1 MSEKVILTGSS
12 LVSSVFIKVKKRIV
26 ERKNIR
32 IMNKVKTMEEAYQV
46 FDLLGIKNVTKK
58 WQKANGSEVWEL
70 PFKTMYANGYSEV
83 NRFTI
88 YKSGYVRKML
98 VHPESN
104 ASYSC
109 YQLNKTRKSE
119 DFHKYYEWNDDF
131 TEQKWTGKYVK
142 SKRKERI
149 MIPNHADRVVYLC
162 NYILKNYYRN
172 QRGASFYRIND
183 YQVNLMHEY
192 CKDSHKLDKIQ
203 RPESYDLPFE
213 ETVERDSFIDN
224 NEIKVIINGH
234 RYNLS

>member
-1 MSEKVILTGSS
+1 
-12 LVSSVFIKVKKRIV
+12 
-26 ERKNIR
+26 
-32 IMNKVKTMEEAYQV
+32 MNKVKTMEEAYQV

-109 YQLNKTRKSE
+109 YQLNRTRGVE
-119 DFHKYYEWNDDF
+119 EYHKDYEWDY
-131 TEQKWTGKYVK
+131 QKDESVWTGKYRK

-162 NYILKNYYRN
+162 NYILKNYYKN
-172 QRGASFYRIND
+172 QQGASFYRIND
-183 YQVNLMHEY
+183 YQVSLMQNV
-192 CKDSHKLDKIQ
+192 K
-203 RPESYDLPFE
+203 PEPQYLPFE

-224 NEIKVIINGH
+224 NEITVIINGH